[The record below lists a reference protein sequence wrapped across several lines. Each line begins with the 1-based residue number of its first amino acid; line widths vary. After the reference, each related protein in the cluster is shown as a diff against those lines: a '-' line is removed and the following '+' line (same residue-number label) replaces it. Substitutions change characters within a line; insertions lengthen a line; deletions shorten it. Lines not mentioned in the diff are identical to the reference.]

1 MAFLLVDEKGN
12 QQVKKKDKG
21 EEKVNFLDENINK
34 IINADCLGIFK
45 QLPDKCIDLVLT
57 DPPYFG
63 IVKNKWDNQWKDIG
77 EFQAWCG
84 CIANELKRV
93 MKDNASLYWF
103 GDDKNVAYVQ
113 TELDKLFN
121 LLNNIVWRKLNNKTI
136 KGTNVFRSFAPITE
150 RILFYDKGE
159 NKSGLTML
167 FSNPDLFASI
177 KKYMRGEKAK
187 IMAKYGYST
196 EKQFAHYI
204 NELTETRSV
213 VARHYF
219 ADSQYMFPT
228 PELYAKL
235 QKSGFFRREYED
247 LRREYEDLRREY
259 EDMRREYEDMRRTWN
274 VDCKALDVLDFP
286 VCQDKSRFHET
297 QKPLNLIGYLIERS
311 SKPGDIV
318 LDPFSG
324 SGTTAVAAHKLG
336 RKFICIEKAPDYW
349 AASIKRLEEAH
360 QQLSIFDYLNV
371 AE

>member
-1 MAFLLVDEKGN
+1 M
-12 QQVKKKDKG
+12 
-21 EEKVNFLDENINK
+21 NFLDENINK
-34 IINADCLGIFK
+34 IINADCLDIFK

-93 MKDNASLYWF
+93 MKDNASLYCF

-121 LLNNIVWRKLNNKTI
+121 LLNNIVWRKLNYKTI

-213 VARHYF
+213 VSQHYF

-228 PELYAKL
+228 LELYAKL

-247 LRREYEDLRREY
+247 LRREYEDL
-259 EDMRREYEDMRRTWN
+259 RREYEDMRRTWN

-336 RKFICIEKAPDYW
+336 RKFICIEKDPDYW

-360 QQLSIFDYLNV
+360 QQLSIFDYLSVLEKKEKGN
-371 AE
+371 EEEN